1 MRLARLAATASILF
15 VPLAQ
20 ADELY
25 KFTANVDGR
34 TTRFGFQTTQE
45 AVDVFS
51 TTDLSR
57 FVAGYTGAEAVR
69 IDVDYRG
76 LPITTAFPNRFGGPA
91 NYAELHFTIPSM
103 GIDRTFTGADRDA
116 SVDLLWNYL
125 KDGNLLGD
133 ISKKLAAV
141 SPVDPVAG
149 NPNSMMSQ
157 LVANDF
163 AGAFDAGSKVVP
175 DGGKQGNPNLVGL
188 GLRFGQY
195 RQADVDSRSITLPLS
210 YTIRSDLDP
219 RRQLVISM
227 PISRTEVQGSTSYY
241 TGLGLAYRVPL
252 TDNWSVT
259 PAGNYAVTGS
269 VDLGSMAQMAS
280 ASLTSSYVFEL
291 GSKDLVIGNM
301 VGWYRTLK
309 FSHDGY
315 SYDPGLSNVV
325 FRNGAMLSVPFRLSG
340 KAMAVEYS
348 LIDTRFKGSELYL
361 NNYHEAGITL
371 GTNRS
376 ASSARSF
383 LRAGATYLWSA
394 KSKGFTLN
402 LGYWF

>member
-1 MRLARLAATASILF
+1 
-15 VPLAQ
+15 
-20 ADELY
+20 
-25 KFTANVDGR
+25 
-34 TTRFGFQTTQE
+34 
-45 AVDVFS
+45 
-51 TTDLSR
+51 
-57 FVAGYTGAEAVR
+57 
-69 IDVDYRG
+69 
-76 LPITTAFPNRFGGPA
+76 
-91 NYAELHFTIPSM
+91 
-103 GIDRTFTGADRDA
+103 
-116 SVDLLWNYL
+116 
-125 KDGNLLGD
+125 
-133 ISKKLAAV
+133 
-141 SPVDPVAG
+141 
-149 NPNSMMSQ
+149 
-157 LVANDF
+157 
-163 AGAFDAGSKVVP
+163 VVP
-175 DGGKQGNPNLVGL
+175 DGGKQSNPNLLGL

-219 RRQLVISM
+219 RRQLVINL

-325 FRNGAMLSVPFRLSG
+325 FRNGAMLSVPFRLAG

-402 LGYWF
+402 IGYWF

>member
-1 MRLARLAATASILF
+1 MRLARILATATILF

-20 ADELY
+20 ADDLY
-25 KFTANVDGR
+25 KLTTTIDGKA
-34 TTRFGFQTTQE
+34 TRFGFQTTQE

-51 TTDLSR
+51 STTLSR
-57 FVAGYTGAEAVR
+57 LVPGYTGAEAVR

-76 LPITTAFPNRFGGPA
+76 LPISTAFPNRFGGA
-91 NYAELHFTIPSM
+91 GNYAELRFTIPSM
-103 GIDRTFTGADRDA
+103 GIDKTFTGTDRDA
-116 SVDLLWNYL
+116 SVDLLWDYL
-125 KDGNLLGD
+125 KQGNLLGD
-133 ISKKLAAV
+133 VAKKLAAV

-175 DGGKQGNPNLVGL
+175 DGGKQDNPNLLGL

-195 RQADVDSRSITLPLS
+195 RQADVDSRSVTVPLS
-210 YTIRSDLDP
+210 YTIRSDIDP
-219 RRQLVISM
+219 RRQLVISV

-259 PAGNYAVTGS
+259 PSGNYAITGS
-269 VDLGSMAQMAS
+269 KDLGTMAQMAS
-280 ASLTSSYVFEL
+280 AALTSSYVFEL
-291 GSKDLVIGNM
+291 GDKDLVIGNM
-301 VGWYRTLK
+301 AGWYKTLK

-325 FRNGAMLSVPFRLSG
+325 FRNGAMLSTPLRLFG

-348 LIDTRFKGSELYL
+348 LIDTRFTGSELYL

-376 ASSARSF
+376 ATSARSF